1 VFTTAGVPSPC
12 PRRRFHLNTDAK
24 IAPEA
29 FVHQSGRADQSVA
42 PAKKPAVGAK
52 PKAVHSAKTTKA
64 PRRPP
69 RSSRVGSSTEK
80 LVCRYCGSD
89 DLAPSFKKRRDAR
102 CRACFKKRYG
112 SLRRTRRPRAL
123 TRRKPQNSLVEGR
136 NRIGV
141 WVRRGAR
148 APIAGW

>member
-1 VFTTAGVPSPC
+1 LV
-12 PRRRFHLNTDAK
+12 N
-24 IAPEA
+24 
-29 FVHQSGRADQSVA
+29 QSGKSVA
-42 PAKKPAVGAK
+42 PAKKKAVGAS
-52 PKAVHSAKTTKA
+52 PKAAHAAKTTKA

-112 SLRRTRRPRAL
+112 STPQDKKAARTRNA
-123 TRRKPQNSLVEGR
+123 KD
-136 NRIGV
+136 
-141 WVRRGAR
+141 AK
-148 APIAGW
+148 